1 MNVRTGVLFRVGK
14 TLLSIACVCCGPAH
28 SASLAGDYPVKPIR
42 LVVPF
47 PEGGLDASSKQV
59 PAERGAG
66 TRSRDATVKLATSAS
81 FLAPAPCTSPGSD
94 PRGNPLPPCDA
105 PRLRDANVRE
115 WDAAAAL
122 IAQVAVPSPQY
133 PNRPIRLIVP
143 FPPGGGTDIVART
156 VSAKLTEAWG
166 QQIIIDNR
174 GGAGGVIGA
183 DTVAKS
189 TPDGYTLLFGTPG
202 ALIINPLLNSKLPY
216 DSVRD
221 FAPVSLLALNP
232 QLLAV
237 HSSLPVGTV
246 KELIALAKARPGK
259 MNYASVGEGTP
270 NHLAMELFKSM
281 TGTDIAHIPYKGA
294 APAVTDL
301 LGGQVQV
308 MFNPMPP
315 LMPHVKSGKLKALA
329 VGSTR
334 RSSALPDI
342 PTVAEAGVPGYE
354 YVTWYSIVAPAKTP
368 QAVILKINAGLAA
381 VMSNPDVAQR
391 LASQGAEP
399 RTSTPAEL
407 AKFIQEDFKRLGS
420 VIRSAGIRVE

>member
-1 MNVRTGVLFRVGK
+1 MNGNLPGLNVRRRSPPFDRLRTGFDRRRANGGCGRVL
-14 TLLSIACVCCGPAH
+14 LLLASVAC
-28 SASLAGDYPVKPIR
+28 
-42 LVVPF
+42 
-47 PEGGLDASSKQV
+47 
-59 PAERGAG
+59 
-66 TRSRDATVKLATSAS
+66 
-81 FLAPAPCTSPGSD
+81 SPGYT
-94 PRGNPLPPCDA
+94 A
-105 PRLRDANVRE
+105 
-115 WDAAAAL
+115 DAATNF
-122 IAQVAVPSPQY
+122 

-174 GGAGGVIGA
+174 GGAGGTIGA

-189 TPDGYTLLFGTPG
+189 NPDGYTLLFGTPG
-202 ALIINPLLNSKLPY
+202 ALVINPLLNSKLPY

-237 HSSLPVGTV
+237 HNSLPVGTV

-259 MNYASVGEGTP
+259 LNYGSVGEATP
-270 NHLAMELFKSM
+270 NHLAMELFKAM
-281 TGTDIAHIPYKGA
+281 TGTDMVHVPYKGA

-301 LGGQVQV
+301 LGGQVQL

-315 LMPHVKSGKLKALA
+315 LMPHVKSGRLKALG
-329 VGSTR
+329 VGGTQ
-334 RSSALPDI
+334 RSPALPDV

-368 QAVILKINAGLAA
+368 QAIIGALNARL
-381 VMSNPDVAQR
+381 VAIMAIPEVAHR

-399 RTSTPAEL
+399 RSSTPGEL
-407 AKFIQEDFKRLGS
+407 ARFMQDDFKRLS
-420 VIRSAGIRVE
+420 AVIRSAGIKAE